1 MALPPGCEPIP
12 VDGIRAEINPRMA
25 EVAAELNAWIQY
37 LLQPES
43 NDGPRIY
50 RQRGATGSPPSDL
63 EMAYRV
69 PRLDDQANIYD
80 TVSVLEDF
88 AGDPGCFFRPAQA
101 VCGID
106 TEVIEETFVKLVDGV
121 LTWHREGAPSMPR
134 TETTETKKDQEPW
147 PVPDMKYMDV
157 TDTRIN
163 WLVMRKS
170 WVAREDLW
178 AHEYERDFLDYQMR
192 TENCLYAVAEHLV
205 RYRAI
210 MHKAGEDVVTLME
223 GLIRLCPRP
232 APADVQISADVKSIV
247 VTGIVAAA
255 ATVLTAGAGGVT
267 AAVLLGATAVEMA
280 GEAVKTASA
289 KKDLVVGNKDYLRD
303 VVREYLKNVEQIERE
318 VAEALTDLGDSL
330 RRRLDQ
336 IRQVREYK
344 SYGESPLTDKVPFF
358 DDYRRA

>member
-12 VDGIRAEINPRMA
+12 VVGIRAEINPRMA
-25 EVAAELNAWIQY
+25 EVAGELNAWVRY
-37 LLQPES
+37 LLQPET

-50 RQRGATGSPPSDL
+50 RQRGVTGSSPSDM
-63 EMAYRV
+63 EMPDRV
-69 PRLDDQANIYD
+69 PRLDDQDNIYD
-80 TVSVLEDF
+80 TVSALDEF
-88 AGDPGCFFRPAQA
+88 AGDPECFFRPAQA

-106 TEVIEETFVKLVDGV
+106 TEVIEETFLKLVDGV
-121 LTWHREGAPSMPR
+121 LTWHREGDPSMPKA
-134 TETTETKKDQEPW
+134 ETANEKGQFPSR
-147 PVPDMKYMDV
+147 VPDMKYMDV

-163 WLVMRKS
+163 WVGMRKS
-170 WVAREDLW
+170 WVAREDHW

-205 RYRAI
+205 RFRAI
-210 MHKAGEDVVTLME
+210 MHRAGADVLALME

-232 APADVQISADVKSIV
+232 APADVQVAVDVKSIV
-247 VTGIVAAA
+247 VTGIVAAT
-255 ATVLTAGAGGVT
+255 ATVLTGGAGGVT

-280 GEAVKTASA
+280 GEAVKTASV
-289 KKDLVVGNKDYLRD
+289 KKELVLGNKDHLRD
-303 VVREYLKNVEQIERE
+303 VVREYLKNAEQIERE

-344 SYGESPLTDKVPFF
+344 CYDESPLTDKVPFF

>member
-25 EVAAELNAWIQY
+25 EAAAELNAWVQY
-37 LLQPES
+37 LLHPES

-50 RQRGATGSPPSDL
+50 RQNGVTGSNPSDM

-69 PRLDDQANIYD
+69 HRLDDQATIYD
-80 TVSVLEDF
+80 TVSVLEEF
-88 AGDPGCFFRPAQA
+88 ADDPGCFFRSAQA

-121 LTWHREGAPSMPR
+121 LTWHREGDPSM
-134 TETTETKKDQEPW
+134 TEAEAVNENKGQVPW
-147 PVPDMKYMDV
+147 TAPDMKYMDV
-157 TDTRIN
+157 TNTRIT
-163 WLVMRKS
+163 WVGMRKS
-170 WVAREDLW
+170 WVAKEDVW
-178 AHEYERDFLDYQMR
+178 AHRYEGGFLDYQMA

-205 RYRAI
+205 RFRAI
-210 MHKAGEDVVTLME
+210 MHKAGEDILALME

-232 APADVQISADVKSIV
+232 APAEVQVSVDVKSIV
-247 VTGIVAAA
+247 VTGIVAATT
-255 ATVLTAGAGGVT
+255 TVLTGGAAGVT
-267 AAVLLGATAVEMA
+267 AAVLLGAAAVEMA

-303 VVREYLKNVEQIERE
+303 VVREYLKDAEQIERE

-336 IRQVREYK
+336 IRQAREYRC
-344 SYGESPLTDKVPFF
+344 YQESPITDKVPFF